1 MILFS
6 ELYMGDKCT
15 GRTKRERKATA
26 TKQNKNKEEEKKNDV
41 CWFWGCKQYYLPF
54 LSFLFS
60 PFHSGRARA
69 SLSRSRPFRGQRVKF
84 KVRMVAPET
93 TMHLHTLHSDRTV
106 FFRCTTVYPPCRFL
120 QPGIIA
126 YDLPSLPPL
135 HAVWHALLTS
145 GLCSLESQLDVRFI
159 VLWF

>member
-1 MILFS
+1 
-6 ELYMGDKCT
+6 MGDKCT

-26 TKQNKNKEEEKKNDV
+26 NKQNKNKEEEEKKMMCVD
-41 CWFWGCKQYYLPF
+41 FEDASSIISLF

-159 VLWF
+159 VL

>member
-1 MILFS
+1 M
-6 ELYMGDKCT
+6 
-15 GRTKRERKATA
+15 
-26 TKQNKNKEEEKKNDV
+26 

-145 GLCSLESQLDVRFI
+145 GLCSLESQLDVKFL
-159 VLWF
+159 VLWFRNLCLAVFETVLYASRFIGPEEHFCFWSCLTM